1 MKGKILKS
9 GKSLISLVL
18 VAMMVVSLFSM
29 NVSAA
34 NVEKAQAAASQ
45 TIDSSSAAKDIDD
58 SSAKKDIDDSSAK
71 KDLDDSSAKKDLDD
85 SQAEK
90 ALYSSGISQWNFEL
104 YKSDGTTWIANKQ
117 INASSGSCTIDSLS
131 SYAGNTVKIKVS
143 ASENGNHNQGFPKST
158 ISNNVATEL
167 TWDSTSNS
175 PVSYSVPAGTKSI
188 TFTIAV
194 IGGKNYL
201 TVTSDAATTPT
212 TTPTATTYY
221 IRGRFITDW
230 NDTTTLYPLTK
241 DTATGY
247 YKYETHKTVAEL
259 SNNINGEPQY
269 FFIQDSNHSGK
280 ADEHYGSSND
290 LGHKLQENTSANP
303 LSMVTS
309 SNDDTKHY
317 LCFSDTTDTESKN
330 VVIWFNPTS
339 KQICYSTDN
348 KPFSIEGYS
357 IKINNKSY
365 SFNYNSNKN
374 KYLATAA
381 VTVPAAAKD
390 IPFEFSYTKDGKST
404 VSTAGGYW
412 LAGVTTTTKTMS
424 QPGPSTDKFYV
435 GTPIK
440 AGSTVTLYFTYDK
453 DAKTLTASTEKPTNR
468 LYIDLVHN
476 DDFEPYLNVTDNNY
490 STKFSVDNYMEAEIT
505 SPSGTETVKLNYNTA
520 NIFGTSKGIFAG
532 DFPDSVFEATSI
544 KFTLK
549 DKDGNSL
556 NKVGSTGVVSYST
569 DKAPTKAGE
578 IFTYDDEAS
587 NYMGWNSYNTYMVGS
602 EKRNEATLK
611 DLGIDLSDKGTNDSK
626 KGTSTYIFYDNSATK
641 WAQLYLYAWG
651 TALGDKSTE
660 RFPMT
665 KIITNDE
672 DRAYQVEKYGH
683 TVDVS
688 DLWVFDV
695 KDLFDGNEVNAKNWL
710 KNKVFGD
717 HTEGFLFIDRGPH
730 KTFPQHYAYSVDVGD
745 WTVRT
750 YDPATKTY
758 GTQLLTF
765 STTYKEQYYPCFL
778 ARRFLN
784 CTKKIE
790 NDDPKDYKYRAY
802 TDGFYDLL
810 QGDTTNNI
818 RLATV
823 TVYIDMHSTQKSV
836 YMDILSTCHDEFNYA
851 DIINRQLQR
860 LGTST
865 VYSATFN
872 LPFDYTT
879 VESGLSQYASP
890 MFKFSEISVGSN
902 DNLTH
907 YTISAKAQPSG
918 KCAKDDYGTGEV
930 WLEANDLVLNETKSK
945 SLVSS
950 SSASSDLVA
959 SSSPAKAKEIIASGA
974 DVDVIESN
982 AEQNTT
988 LYFAYSGSY
997 GVWPENWGG
1006 TNNGYWFEASK
1017 VNGKTFEDKQVYS
1030 CKLWND
1036 SKGVNLHFKDGDN
1049 TAGSINNI
1057 INNVDINSYT
1067 DKIYVVYNASGSNWS
1082 GAWKDFTSD
1091 SATNASISGAS
1102 TAYVGD
1108 TVTYTVNATPA
1119 TGATLQYTYY
1129 VNGTKIGSTSTSKK
1143 FTYECTST
1151 GSKTIKVEISSS
1163 TGEFNTVTAT
1173 CSTTVSNRPTANL
1186 LYGSSV
1192 PLNST
1197 TSKAMTYDSESG
1209 CYYINVTVADVSKY
1223 YFRFNYNSKQYSC
1236 DWNGYPNGYTASL
1249 DGDKVSVSMDVTG
1262 WDNKSAVKYS
1272 GDSEDIRIWFDAE
1285 NLQTW
1290 IKSTVVKHTVTFNT
1304 NGHGT
1309 APASQTVEEGK
1320 TATMPTNPTVE
1331 GYTFGGWYTDSACTT
1346 AYNFTTPVTADITLY
1361 AKWTAIT
1368 YTVTFK
1374 SNGVNATCSPGTM
1387 TYTYGQPYGELA
1399 TASRTGYT
1407 FAGWYTAET
1416 GGTKVETTDT
1426 YSTAGNTDLYAH
1438 WIANTYTVETVYSN
1452 GTLSFTSGVTNN
1464 KAATDSTVKFKVTP
1478 ITGHRV
1484 DVVQYRMTS
1493 GGTSETLI
1501 ADASGVY
1508 SLTMPAGDVTITAS
1522 IVPKTCTV
1530 TFDYQGGEESTA
1542 SKYVTYGTKY
1552 DVLPTTTRTGYTFAG
1567 WFTEADGGTQVT
1579 ADTIYEVDGDSTLY
1593 AHWTANKYTVTAT
1606 AGANGSISPSGAKEY
1621 DYGTYAKFTA
1631 TPDPGYKISK
1641 WILNGVEQPTTSNV
1655 VNHLVTDA
1663 ENQTVE
1669 VQFVEQDKTV
1679 IYVGMIEYCFN
1690 SSDADSYIATPK
1702 YKIGSTT
1709 YSLPTNKNQYEEA
1722 YFYISNWGSPRK
1734 FYVKK
1739 IELTESDLASGSK
1752 VSLYNGNDIW
1762 GTELDITD
1770 GNYYLAYNYG
1780 SHKFIS
1786 EAPADLLHTFTVDSS
1801 ITGGKVAVTGEDYKV
1816 DSTYYAKA
1824 ATEITATATATGEGY
1839 NFSSWNFSDGIT
1851 KLTETGTTAT
1861 FNVTANDSKVSAVF
1875 SNEIKLIINSASY
1888 VTVTYNGAEFTDK
1901 KEFNITADASGTQYE
1916 IKFNIPDE
1924 ENFCFDKFDITGSGT
1939 DAVITY
1945 VDNTKKKHA
1954 TVTVTRGSSNIV
1966 ITPVIRSNVDGVTV
1980 SAVTAGEDGTAVPA
1994 FDGKSTKVF
2003 PGHIGSSVKLTAP
2016 SVDGYKFVG
2025 WYTSDGKY
2033 LLSKNTSYTIEG
2045 EVFTGSMSVMAKYES
2060 TSVQQYFG
2068 ILSYSHYT
2076 YTLKSQNGT
2085 VEDVANVSPVV
2096 KTTGGYTGTEQKTGV
2111 ITKNGD
2117 NDFTVVYADVDKET
2131 MPTFGETL
2139 SAQSKPNNENYRFSG
2154 WMDNGVTVVS
2164 GGSTQTLA
2172 FVFGDTSNGTTAPF
2186 GEKTIVA
2193 VWVDALYDINMI
2205 YNYKAYKGN
2214 VAMQENYD
2222 LSGSGKDAPAINRE
2236 VKNIGLSTFLANLE
2250 EFAKDYAPIV
2260 NDVYYDYVFKYADYN
2275 IDSEASGAT
2284 NGKITYNA
2292 VADYTKTSA
2301 QKYSIVKG
2309 GNSENFTIAYVKP
2322 DKVTPAGT
2330 TDYAYYN
2337 WIAECTSEQAVME
2350 DGSRYFLWYTYTDSG
2365 KVEVLLCSNTLNT
2378 YKMRLTS
2385 ANTVK
2390 KIYLLIGEAGTAF
2403 NGKTLADYA
2412 IEENITIN
2420 GNNVIYTNIDNQT
2433 YMHFRVDV
2441 NCPSNYTIEKMGV
2454 IFYYAA
2460 DSVNTGTADK
2470 KLPDKFDNTM
2480 ESGTYKV
2487 TEAGLKDFANGATK
2501 DGTWVASNDTEAYG
2515 FAYDLTDNRNAD
2527 NQVILGLAADNNNDY
2542 YCNYVFVGYVTYSY
2556 VDDSG
2561 NNVTD
2566 TIFTEFYNS
2575 TIPTEYYKGGQKA

>member
-34 NVEKAQAAASQ
+34 NVEKAQAAVSD
-45 TIDSSSAAKDIDD
+45 TSSVTNDNDDSSATKDIDD
-58 SSAKKDIDDSSAK
+58 SSSKQDSTSSSKVDKTRNKSTNLDSAGANVNLNDSGVNTWTISIINNDNGNTLKTATISGSTGNTTLDLSAYSGWKVKVMVLADGQHSQTITSNLNEDGTIKDGTKYTMTWHNNDKSKVFYYLVPTSTDNNKSVKFTIDVSG
-71 KDLDDSSAKKDLDD
+71 
-85 SQAEK
+85 
-90 ALYSSGISQWNFEL
+90 LYNYITVDSGIS
-104 YKSDGTTWIANKQ
+104 
-117 INASSGSCTIDSLS
+117 
-131 SYAGNTVKIKVS
+131 
-143 ASENGNHNQGFPKST
+143 
-158 ISNNVATEL
+158 
-167 TWDSTSNS
+167 
-175 PVSYSVPAGTKSI
+175 
-188 TFTIAV
+188 
-194 IGGKNYL
+194 
-201 TVTSDAATTPT
+201 TPT
-212 TTPTATTYY
+212 DTTYY
-221 IRGRFITDW
+221 IRGRFLSNWST
-230 NDTTTLYPLTK
+230 DTTAHSLTK
-241 DTATGY
+241 DTSTGY
-247 YKYETHKTVAEL
+247 YKFETNKTIADL
-259 SNNINGEPQY
+259 SKNGYDNNAPQY
-269 FFIQDSNHSGK
+269 FYIQEDGK
-280 ADEHYGSSND
+280 TGQAAGYYGSSNS
-290 LGHKLQENTSANP
+290 LGHKLQDNTSSKP
-303 LSMVTS
+303 LSMVTGTA
-309 SNDDTKHY
+309 DDVKNY
-317 LCFSDTTDTESKN
+317 LRFSDTTDTDTKN
-330 VVIWFNPTS
+330 VVIWFDPTNKKIWYTS
-339 KQICYSTDN
+339 DSDPIST
-348 KPFSIEGYS
+348 EGYS

-381 VTVPAAAKD
+381 ITVPADSKE
-390 IPFEFSYTKDGKST
+390 IPFEFAYKANST
-404 VSTAGGYW
+404 SDPVIYTAGGYW

-424 QPGPSTDKFYV
+424 QADASTDKFYV
-435 GTPIK
+435 GSPIK
-440 AGSTVTLYFTYDK
+440 AGGTVTLYFIYDK
-453 DAKTLTASTEKPTNR
+453 NANTLTVSTEKPTNR
-468 LYIDLVHN
+468 LYIDLVYH
-476 DDFEPYLNVTDNNY
+476 DSFEPYLNCTHSQY
-490 STKFSVDNYMEAEIT
+490 STKFSVDNYLEAEIT
-505 SPSGTETVKLNYNTA
+505 SPSGKETVKLNYNTA
-520 NIFGTSKGIFAG
+520 NIFGTRKGIFAG
-532 DFPDSVFEATSI
+532 NFPDSVFEATSI

-549 DKDGNSL
+549 NKSGTQLATYSNS
-556 NKVGSTGVVSYST
+556 S
-569 DKAPTKAGE
+569 APTKAGE
-578 IFTYDDEAS
+578 IFTYDSNAS
-587 NYMGWNSYNTYMVGS
+587 NHCGWDSYNTYMVGS
-602 EKRNEATLK
+602 EKRKESTLK
-611 DLGIDLSDKGTNDSK
+611 DLGIDLSEKGKVDSANPNGDKY
-626 KGTSTYIFYDNSATK
+626 GTSTYIFFDNSATK
-641 WAQLYLYAWG
+641 WAQLYLYVWDN
-651 TALGDKSTE
+651 DKNTTGKLDSGHNE
-660 RFPMT
+660 KRYEMT
-665 KIITNDE
+665 KLITNDE
-672 DRAYQVEKYGH
+672 DRAYQIEKYGH

-695 KDLFDGNEVNAKNWL
+695 RDLFIGTSIEKETKAKAWL
-710 KNKVFGD
+710 SNRVFTSGVD
-717 HTEGFLFIDRGPH
+717 AGILFIDRGPN
-730 KTFPQHYAYSVDVGD
+730 KTFPQHYSYSVDIGD
-745 WTVRT
+745 WTVNT
-750 YDPATKTY
+750 YDPATKKN
-758 GTQLLTF
+758 GTQALKF
-765 STTYKEQYYPCFL
+765 STTYKEEYYPCFL
-778 ARRFLN
+778 SRRFLD
-784 CTKKIE
+784 CTQE
-790 NDDPKDYKYRAY
+790 GGGDELKYRAY

-810 QGDTTNNI
+810 QDETTNNI
-818 RLATV
+818 RLASV
-823 TVYIDMHSTQKSV
+823 TVYIDMHSTPSAV

-879 VESGLSQYASP
+879 VKSGLSQYASP
-890 MFKFSEISVGSN
+890 MFKFSEISAGSN

-907 YTISAKAQPSG
+907 YTLSAKAQPSG

-930 WLEANDLVLNETKSK
+930 WLEATDLALNGTNSK

-974 DVDVIESN
+974 DVDVIDSGFSIKAGYVYVLNVNDWSGVNMYYWGNGWNNNQAYSKIDNTNIYYFNFPSEWTNLSGIKFNQAKDDWDKQWPSDGTSAVSPPCWFATDSTSAETNMNNMNGGAKVINMISTDGGKTYKQLTSSDCITTISGYNLSSGSATATKKDAKTSN
-982 AEQNTT
+982 INSSAEFDAAYGSTVSLSASAKNGYIFKGFSSTNSSTLPSSLDATVSYTAKAYDGDDNTT
-988 LYFAYSGSY
+988 YYAYY
-997 GVWPENWGG
+997 LIE
-1006 TNNGYWFEASK
+1006 
-1017 VNGKTFEDKQVYS
+1017 
-1030 CKLWND
+1030 
-1036 SKGVNLHFKDGDN
+1036 
-1049 TAGSINNI
+1049 
-1057 INNVDINSYT
+1057 
-1067 DKIYVVYNASGSNWS
+1067 
-1082 GAWKDFTSD
+1082 
-1091 SATNASISGAS
+1091 
-1102 TAYVGD
+1102 
-1108 TVTYTVNATPA
+1108 
-1119 TGATLQYTYY
+1119 
-1129 VNGTKIGSTSTSKK
+1129 TKS
-1143 FTYECTST
+1143 
-1151 GSKTIKVEISSS
+1151 
-1163 TGEFNTVTAT
+1163 
-1173 CSTTVSNRPTANL
+1173 
-1186 LYGSSV
+1186 
-1192 PLNST
+1192 
-1197 TSKAMTYDSESG
+1197 
-1209 CYYINVTVADVSKY
+1209 
-1223 YFRFNYNSKQYSC
+1223 
-1236 DWNGYPNGYTASL
+1236 
-1249 DGDKVSVSMDVTG
+1249 
-1262 WDNKSAVKYS
+1262 
-1272 GDSEDIRIWFDAE
+1272 
-1285 NLQTW
+1285 
-1290 IKSTVVKHTVTFNT
+1290 VTFNA

-1309 APASQTVEEGK
+1309 APANQTVEDGK
-1320 TATMPTNPTVE
+1320 TATKPTDPTAT

-1346 AYNFTTPVTADITLY
+1346 EYNFTTPVTADITLY
-1361 AKWTAIT
+1361 AKWTAKT
-1368 YTVTFK
+1368 PTVSFDANGGSTPTPANKTVTYD
-1374 SNGVNATCSPGTM
+1374 G
-1387 TYTYGQPYGELA
+1387 TYGDLA
-1399 TASRTGYT
+1399 TTTRTGYT
-1407 FAGWYTAET
+1407 FAGWFTTKT
-1416 GGTKVETTDT
+1416 GTTQVTSATKVTNENDHI
-1426 YSTAGNTDLYAH
+1426 LYAH
-1438 WIANTYTVETVYSN
+1438 WTANKYNVETVCSY
-1452 GTLSFTSGVTNN
+1452 GTLSFTSGVTSG
-1464 KAATDSTVKFKVTP
+1464 KASTGSAVKFKVTP
-1478 ITGHRV
+1478 NTGHRV

-1493 GGTSETLI
+1493 GGTSTTLT

-1508 SLTMPAGDVTITAS
+1508 SFTMPAGDVTITAS
-1522 IVPKTCTV
+1522 IVPKTCKV

-1552 DVLPTTTRTGYTFAG
+1552 DVLPTTTRRGYTFAG
-1567 WFTEADGGTQVT
+1567 WFTKADGGTEVT

-1593 AHWTANKYTVTAT
+1593 AHWTANKYTVTAK
-1606 AGANGSISPSGAKEY
+1606 AGANGSITNSGAKEY
-1621 DYGTYAKFTA
+1621 DYDSKVTFTA
-1631 TPDPGYKISK
+1631 TPADGYKVSK
-1641 WILNGVEQPTTSNV
+1641 WIVNGVDKPAADTYEYK
-1655 VNHLVTDA
+1655 VTDA
-1663 ENQTVE
+1663 DNQTVE

-1752 VSLYNGNDIW
+1752 VSLYNGINIW

-1780 SHKFIS
+1780 GHKFIS

-1801 ITGGKVAVTGEDYKV
+1801 ITGGKVAVTGQDYKV

-1824 ATEITATATATGEGY
+1824 GTTITATATATGEGY

-1851 KLTETGTTAT
+1851 KLTEEGTKAT
-1861 FNVTANDSKVSAVF
+1861 FKVTANNSKVSAVF

-1888 VTVTYNGAEFTDK
+1888 VTATYNGVEFTDK
-1901 KEFNITADASGTQYE
+1901 KEFIITDDTAGTKYE
-1916 IKFNIPDE
+1916 INFDIPDE
-1924 ENFCFDKFDITGSGT
+1924 EHFCFDKFDITGSGV

-1980 SAVTAGEDGTAVPA
+1980 NAYDQSGTAFNA
-1994 FDGKSTKVF
+1994 FDGSSTKVF

-2016 SVDGYKFVG
+2016 AVDGYKFVG

-2045 EVFTGSMSVMAKYES
+2045 EVFTGSMSVRAVYSNE
-2060 TSVQQYFG
+2060 QQYFG

-2085 VEDVANVSPVV
+2085 VEDIQEPDKKSPIV

-2139 SAQSKPNNENYRFSG
+2139 SAQSKPNNESYSFSG

-2193 VWVDALYDINMI
+2193 VWVDALYDINMKYK
-2205 YNYKAYKGN
+2205 YNAYDGK
-2214 VAMQENYD
+2214 VAMEENYD
-2222 LSGSGKDAPAINRE
+2222 LSESGKDAPAINRE

-2260 NDVYYDYVFKYADYN
+2260 NDVYYDYVFKYEWHIVDEDN
-2275 IDSEASGAT
+2275 HT
-2284 NGKITYNA
+2284 ITYNA

-2301 QKYSIVKG
+2301 QKYSVVKG

-2390 KIYLLIGEAGTAF
+2390 KVYLLVGEAGTAF

-2470 KLPDKFDNTM
+2470 KLPDNFDNTM
-2480 ESGTYKV
+2480 ENGTYKV

-2501 DGTWVASNDTEAYG
+2501 DGTWVASNDTDAYG
-2515 FAYDLTDNRNAD
+2515 FAYDLTANRNSD